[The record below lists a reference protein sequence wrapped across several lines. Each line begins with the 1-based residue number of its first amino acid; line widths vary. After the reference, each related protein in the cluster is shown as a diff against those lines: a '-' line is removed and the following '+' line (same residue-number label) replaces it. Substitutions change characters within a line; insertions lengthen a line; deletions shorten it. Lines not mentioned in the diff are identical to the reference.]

1 VSNALAIAA
10 LERCLTERLP
20 TSNRRNDST
29 SRRELLAL
37 RNALDQVAYGV
48 LLLDSDLRAHFINRA
63 FRRIWGLPDDIA
75 AARPTFA
82 ELLEHGHRAA
92 AYDIADH
99 LLARYI
105 AERNE
110 QVRAGNSE
118 PCELHL
124 RDGRVLRFEAT
135 LLPDGSRMISY
146 LDITAQVRAAE
157 ELERLA
163 QTDELTGLYNRRHF
177 FDLAERE
184 LEKFNR
190 YARPLSIVMLD
201 IDHFKRVNDQFGHA
215 TGDAVL
221 RAVAQRC
228 RAAVRATDT
237 LARIGG
243 EEFAILMPETT
254 VSNGADVAQR
264 LRAELRRAPVLHEGA
279 SVTVTVSLGVAEA
292 TRTRNTVSGLFGAAD
307 RALYQAKRTGRD
319 RVATAP

>member
-1 VSNALAIAA
+1 LA
-10 LERCLTERLP
+10 ERLP
-20 TSNRRNDST
+20 TSNRSTDRT

-37 RNALDQVAYGV
+37 RNALDRVAYGV
-48 LLLDSDLRAHFINRA
+48 LLLDSDLRAHFINRT

-75 AARPTFA
+75 EARPTFA

-118 PCELHL
+118 PCELRL

-135 LLPDGSRMISY
+135 LLPDGGRMISY

-157 ELERLA
+157 EMERLA

-177 FDLAERE
+177 FFLAERE

-190 YARPLSIVMLD
+190 YARPLSLVMLD

-215 TGDAVL
+215 TGDGVL

-254 VSNGADVAQR
+254 LSNGADVAER
-264 LRAELRRAPVLHEGA
+264 LRGELRRAPVLHDGA
-279 SVTVTVSLGVAEA
+279 NVTVTVSLGVAEA

-307 RALYQAKRTGRD
+307 RALYQAKRSGRD
-319 RVATAP
+319 RVATVP